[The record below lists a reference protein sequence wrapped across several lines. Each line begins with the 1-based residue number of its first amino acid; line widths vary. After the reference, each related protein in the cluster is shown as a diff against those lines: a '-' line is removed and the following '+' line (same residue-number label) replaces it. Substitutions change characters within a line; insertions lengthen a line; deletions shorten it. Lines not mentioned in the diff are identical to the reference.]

1 MPCLSF
7 PFTNLLGTHS
17 PCCELWR
24 WFWRV
29 HVLWWPTGL
38 SPNNNWVTGIP
49 RSRDA
54 KRRKPLPGSHS
65 QVEETDI
72 WSQAALQCDQHSAE
86 NMSKLVS
93 DHRGQQWLP
102 EDVTYELEPERRTS
116 MNHSY
121 WILTTTRHGAVRFV
135 HFLSCK
141 PHYSHTRSTIG
152 HPLPT
157 FS

>member
-7 PFTNLLGTHS
+7 PFTNLLGTHN
-17 PCCELWR
+17 PCHELWR
-24 WFWRV
+24 WFWGV

-38 SPNNNWVTGIP
+38 SPSNDWVTGIP
-49 RSRDA
+49 RARDA
-54 KRRKPLPGSHS
+54 KRRKLLPGSHS
-65 QVEETDI
+65 QVEETDPKQHCNVINTLLKI
-72 WSQAALQCDQHSAE
+72 WAGWCQITG
-86 NMSKLVS
+86 VS
-93 DHRGQQWLP
+93 SDFQKRWH
-102 EDVTYELEPERRTS
+102 ELEPERKTS

-121 WILTTTRHGAVRFV
+121 WILTTTRHGTVGFV